1 VKSTGSVLFGFMPYR
16 NVALAVVYS
25 SPAGVRSTKLLQ
37 GFLVIAWHC
46 FVVYT
51 IVMARGL
58 DEDAYTLLTIGQ
70 MIVFEVAFFNYAAP
84 YNDSP
89 PSGDWTVTITGVPV
103 GVSQQTVAALLVS
116 NGAVPIPFNGG
127 NNGPIHLTATHA
139 ALSSGLTKLTP
150 W

>member
-1 VKSTGSVLFGFMPYR
+1 MPSTSRLASYQHGYRGVFKGPGVPASETLRAFDLFAGSVLFGFMPYT

-46 FVVYT
+46 FAVYT

-70 MIVFEVAFFNYAAP
+70 MIVFEVAFFTTPIVLFAHWLWRISSP
-84 YNDSP
+84 Y
-89 PSGDWTVTITGVPV
+89 VRAVM
-103 GVSQQTVAALLVS
+103 AAL
-116 NGAVPIPFNGG
+116 NR
-127 NNGPIHLTATHA
+127 
-139 ALSSGLTKLTP
+139 
-150 W
+150 